1 MGPMIF
7 RLMVIG
13 FCVFTVM
20 LGGCLG
26 GGTQQRAK
34 FYVLNSVYSPKAAT
48 ETETAKY
55 SLAIGV
61 GPVQL
66 PHYVNRP
73 QIVTRTS
80 QNELEVAEFARWG
93 EPLKENFSRVMA
105 ENISVLLS
113 TDRVIVYPWQRS
125 APIDYQVVVDVTRF
139 DGAVGGDVS
148 MRARWTVLGDRAEKI
163 LIRRNSSLSARTDAK
178 TYEALVAAQSRMAA
192 DLSSEIAE
200 EIKALSK

>member
-7 RLMVIG
+7 RLMVISL
-13 FCVFTVM
+13 CVFPAM

-34 FYVLNSVYSPKAAT
+34 FYVLNSVYSSKVDV
-48 ETETAKY
+48 ETETAKNDW
-55 SLAIGV
+55 AIGV
-61 GPVQL
+61 GPVEL
-66 PHYVNRP
+66 PEYVNRP

-80 QNELEVAEFARWG
+80 RNELEVAEFARWG
-93 EPLKENFSRVMA
+93 EPLKENFSRVLA

-113 TDRVIVYPWQRS
+113 TDRVIVYPWNRT
-125 APIDYQVVVDVTRF
+125 AAIDYQVIVEVTRF

-148 MRARWTVLGDRAEKI
+148 MRARWTVLGDRGEKI
-163 LIRRNSSLSARTDAK
+163 LTRRNSSLSARADAK
-178 TYEALVAAQSRMAA
+178 TYEALVAAQSQMVA

-200 EIKALSK
+200 QIKTLSE